1 MKFISFKLFS
11 ARNTIS
17 LNEPI
22 IFNKI
27 RVNKIRYKTTGDYG
41 GILSINLT
49 GLNTND
55 YLDATTKYKYFYSLF
70 VSDANN
76 EIINFINPDIR
87 FSYDGSERIFN
98 TFSFKILID
107 GIEDANITIN
117 NPFLIELEYEEI
129 ENNLLE
135 IDDFFDVIM
144 KQHTSE

>member
-1 MKFISFKLFS
+1 MHLITFKLFS
-11 ARNTIS
+11 ARNTIK
-17 LNEPI
+17 LDEPI
-22 IFNKI
+22 RFNKI
-27 RVNKIRYKTTGDYG
+27 RVNKIRYKTTTDYSG
-41 GILSINLT
+41 VLAINLT

-55 YLDATTKYKYFYSLF
+55 YLDPTTKYKYFFSLF

-76 EIINFINPDIR
+76 QIINFINPDTR
-87 FSYDGSERIFN
+87 WSYDGCERIFN

-135 IDDFFDVIM
+135 IDFFDAIM
-144 KQHTSE
+144 MTNTL

>member
-1 MKFISFKLFS
+1 MKFITFKLFS
-11 ARNTIS
+11 ARNVIQ
-17 LNEPI
+17 LDEPI
-22 IFNKI
+22 RFNKI
-27 RVNKIRYKTTGDYG
+27 RVNKIRYKTSGDYG

-76 EIINFINPDIR
+76 QIINFINPDIR

-129 ENNLLE
+129 ENNLLQ

-144 KQHTSE
+144 KQNTL

>member
-11 ARNTIS
+11 ARNVIQID
-17 LNEPI
+17 EPI
-22 IFNKI
+22 RFNKI
-27 RVNKIRYKTTGDYG
+27 RVNKIRYKTSGDYG

-76 EIINFINPDIR
+76 QIINFINPDIR

-129 ENNLLE
+129 ENNLLQ

-144 KQHTSE
+144 KQNTL

>member
-1 MKFISFKLFS
+1 MHLITFKLFS
-11 ARNTIS
+11 ARNVIQ
-17 LNEPI
+17 LDEPI
-22 IFNKI
+22 RFNKI
-27 RVNKIRYKTTGDYG
+27 RVNKIRYKTSSDYG
-41 GILSINLT
+41 AVLSINLT
-49 GLNTND
+49 GLNTNE
-55 YLDATTKYKYFYSLF
+55 YLDPITKYKYFYSLF

-76 EIINFINPDIR
+76 QIINFINHDIR

-129 ENNLLE
+129 ENDLLE
-135 IDDFFDVIM
+135 IDFFDAIM

>member
-11 ARNTIS
+11 ARNVIQ

-22 IFNKI
+22 RFNKI
-27 RVNKIRYKTTGDYG
+27 RVNKIRYKTSGDYG

-76 EIINFINPDIR
+76 QIINFINPDIR

-144 KQHTSE
+144 KQNTL

>member
-17 LNEPI
+17 LDEPI
-22 IFNKI
+22 RFNKI
-27 RVNKIRYKTTGDYG
+27 RVNKIRYKTSGDYG

-107 GIEDANITIN
+107 GVEDSNISIN

-144 KQHTSE
+144 KQNTL

>member
-11 ARNTIS
+11 ARNIIQ

-22 IFNKI
+22 RFNKI
-27 RVNKIRYKTTGDYG
+27 RVNKIRYKTTRDYA
-41 GILSINLT
+41 GILSINIT

-55 YLDATTKYKYFYSLF
+55 YLDPTTKYKYFYSLF

-76 EIINFINPDIR
+76 QIINFINPDIR
-87 FSYDGSERIFN
+87 FSYDGSDHRIFN

-135 IDDFFDVIM
+135 IDDFYDVVM
-144 KQHTSE
+144 KQNTL

>member
-11 ARNTIS
+11 ARNVIQ
-17 LNEPI
+17 LDEPI
-22 IFNKI
+22 RFNKI

-41 GILSINLT
+41 GILYINLT

-76 EIINFINPDIR
+76 QIINFINPDIR

-144 KQHTSE
+144 KQNTL

>member
-11 ARNTIS
+11 ARNTIQ
-17 LNEPI
+17 LDEPI
-22 IFNKI
+22 RFNKI
-27 RVNKIRYKTTGDYG
+27 RVNKIRYKTTTDYSG
-41 GILSINLT
+41 VLAINLT

-55 YLDATTKYKYFYSLF
+55 YLDPTMKYKYFFSLF

-76 EIINFINPDIR
+76 QIINFINPDIR
-87 FSYDGSERIFN
+87 WSYDGSERIFN

-107 GIEDANITIN
+107 GIEDTGISIN

-135 IDDFFDVIM
+135 IDFFDAIM
-144 KQHTSE
+144 KHNTV

>member
-1 MKFISFKLFS
+1 MTFISFKLFS
-11 ARNTIS
+11 ARNTIK
-17 LNEPI
+17 LEQAI
-22 IFNKI
+22 RFNKI
-27 RVNKIRYKTTGDYG
+27 RVNKIRYKTSGDYG

-76 EIINFINPDIR
+76 QIINFINPDIR

-107 GIEDANITIN
+107 GVEDAGITIN

-144 KQHTSE
+144 KQNTL

>member
-17 LNEPI
+17 LDDPI
-22 IFNKI
+22 RFNKI
-27 RVNKIRYKTTGDYG
+27 RVNKIRYKTSGDYG

-76 EIINFINPDIR
+76 QIINFINPDTR
-87 FSYDGSERIFN
+87 WSYDGCERIFN

-144 KQHTSE
+144 KQNTL

>member
-11 ARNTIS
+11 ARNIIQ

-22 IFNKI
+22 RFNRI
-27 RVNKIRYKTTGDYG
+27 RVNKIRYKTTRDYS
-41 GILSINLT
+41 GILSINIT

-55 YLDATTKYKYFYSLF
+55 YLDPTTKYKYFYSLF

-76 EIINFINPDIR
+76 QIINFINPDIR

-107 GIEDANITIN
+107 GIEDAGITIN
-117 NPFLIELEYEEI
+117 NPFLIELEYEEV

-135 IDDFFDVIM
+135 VDDIFDVIM
-144 KQHTSE
+144 KQNTLQ

>member
-1 MKFISFKLFS
+1 MRLITFKLFS
-11 ARNTIS
+11 ARNVIQID
-17 LNEPI
+17 EPI
-22 IFNKI
+22 RFNKI
-27 RVNKIRYKTTGDYG
+27 RVNKIRYKTSGDYG

-55 YLDATTKYKYFYSLF
+55 YLDPTTKYKYFYSLF

-76 EIINFINPDIR
+76 QIINFINPDTR
-87 FSYDGSERIFN
+87 WSYDGCERIFN

-129 ENNLLE
+129 ENNLLQ

-144 KQHTSE
+144 KQNTL

>member
-11 ARNTIS
+11 ARNTIQ
-17 LNEPI
+17 LDEPI
-22 IFNKI
+22 RFNRI
-27 RVNKIRYKTTGDYG
+27 RVNKLRYKTSGDYG
-41 GILSINLT
+41 GIMAINLT

-55 YLDATTKYKYFYSLF
+55 YLDPTMKYKYFFSLF

-76 EIINFINPDIR
+76 QIINFINPDIR
-87 FSYDGSERIFN
+87 WSYDGSERIFN

-107 GIEDANITIN
+107 GIEDPGISIN

-135 IDDFFDVIM
+135 IDFFDAIM
-144 KQHTSE
+144 KHNTV

>member
-1 MKFISFKLFS
+1 MHLITFKLFS
-11 ARNTIS
+11 ARNTIQ

-22 IFNKI
+22 RFNKI
-27 RVNKIRYKTTGDYG
+27 RVNKIRYKTSGDYG
-41 GILSINLT
+41 GIMAINLT

-76 EIINFINPDIR
+76 QIINFINPDIR

-107 GIEDANITIN
+107 GIEDAKITIN

-135 IDDFFDVIM
+135 IDDFYDVVM
-144 KQHTSE
+144 KQNTL

>member
-17 LNEPI
+17 LDDPI
-22 IFNKI
+22 RFNKI
-27 RVNKIRYKTTGDYG
+27 RVNKIRYKTSGDYG

-76 EIINFINPDIR
+76 QIINFINPDIR

-144 KQHTSE
+144 KQKTL

>member
-11 ARNTIS
+11 ARNVIQ

-22 IFNKI
+22 RFNKI
-27 RVNKIRYKTTGDYG
+27 RVNKIRYKTSGDYG

-144 KQHTSE
+144 KQNTL

>member
-17 LNEPI
+17 LDDPI
-22 IFNKI
+22 RFNKI
-27 RVNKIRYKTTGDYG
+27 RVNKIRYKTSGDYG

-76 EIINFINPDIR
+76 QIINFINPDIR

-144 KQHTSE
+144 KQNTL